1 MRRMY
6 LRFVTIRI
14 DRNSNKPQG
23 VFAASYAL
31 LDSGHLSREEWE
43 HLRGMIIWF
52 NANLPTPPKK
62 FDSRRA
68 IFWFK
73 SSAQENIRTVWE
85 LAHVLREHGHH
96 VEVHKCRRLGNIVWE
111 DDFQVAAFPS
121 KSDGRSSIQ

>member
-1 MRRMY
+1 MY

-31 LDSGHLSREEWE
+31 LDSGRLTREEWE
-43 HLRGMIIWF
+43 LLRGMIIWF
-52 NANLPTPPKK
+52 NLTLPTPPKK

-73 SSAQENIRTVWE
+73 SSAEENIRKVWE
-85 LAHVLREHGHH
+85 LVQVLREHSHH
-96 VEVHKCRRLGNIVWE
+96 LEVHKCRRLGNIVWE

-121 KSDGRSSIQ
+121 ESDGRISI

>member
-1 MRRMY
+1 MY
-6 LRFVTIRI
+6 LRFVTTRI
-14 DRNSNKPQG
+14 HKDSHKPQG

-31 LDSGHLSREEWE
+31 LDSADLTREKWE
-43 HLRGMIIWF
+43 HLRGLTIWF

-73 SSAQENIRTVWE
+73 SSAEESIRKVWE
-85 LAHVLREHGHH
+85 LVHVLREHGYH

-111 DDFQVAAFPS
+111 DDFQVAAFLS
-121 KSDGRSSIQ
+121 KSDGRITIQ